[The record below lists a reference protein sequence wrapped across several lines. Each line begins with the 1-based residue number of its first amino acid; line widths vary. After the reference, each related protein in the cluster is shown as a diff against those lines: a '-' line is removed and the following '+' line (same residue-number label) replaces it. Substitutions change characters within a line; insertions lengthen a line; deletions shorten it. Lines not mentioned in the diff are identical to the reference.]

1 MLTPKTVINL
11 AKVTTCNKNHKA
23 VLHFFVD
30 PAAAWCVW
38 HVAWGRLVRCSL
50 CCLCFSLP
58 LAVRLSL
65 SVCMSVLCVL
75 AKFIFHL
82 MPLLLLPLLPLCN
95 ICRMQGGAQ
104 TTQKEAE
111 DTAKN
116 KSESKK
122 LAG

>member
-1 MLTPKTVINL
+1 MVCGACGMGQI
-11 AKVTTCNKNHKA
+11 
-23 VLHFFVD
+23 
-30 PAAAWCVW
+30 
-38 HVAWGRLVRCSL
+38 GSL
-50 CCLCFSLP
+50 FPLLSLLFSPSLS
-58 LAVRLSL
+58 VRLSL

-82 MPLLLLPLLPLCN
+82 MPLLLLPLLHLCN

-104 TTQKEAE
+104 TTQKEPE
-111 DTAKN
+111 DTAKK